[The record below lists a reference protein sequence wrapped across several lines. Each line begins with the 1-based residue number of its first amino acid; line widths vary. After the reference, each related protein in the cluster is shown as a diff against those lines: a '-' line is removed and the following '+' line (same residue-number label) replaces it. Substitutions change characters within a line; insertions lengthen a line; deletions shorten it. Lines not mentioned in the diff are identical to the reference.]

1 MKPMLKPH
9 FTQKF
14 ALSVLATTLFML
26 TGPAQAHDVVIVPEA
41 GQLRVKLGH
50 PGDWQPVDL
59 EKLLELHTMQDLQAT
74 KEMHSQVK
82 RQGLDFVLKQKP
94 MAQAQLA
101 AARYDNGLWLELP
114 AVAGEKPQ
122 WRNAS
127 RFMLPNA
134 TGGMASV
141 KYAKAYRGNAK
152 DNAIYKR
159 PAGHLLELIPQT
171 NPLTVAPG
179 QMLAVQLLFNG
190 KPLADAGIELSD
202 LKTKMKEDEIERFKT
217 DANGMANIPKLK
229 RGVNML
235 AVDVKRP
242 NDGSLGAEA
251 KALPVA
257 DILMVATYTFV
268 RP

>member
-1 MKPMLKPH
+1 MKNLSHFYSAQKLTLTALAASLLML
-9 FTQKF
+9 
-14 ALSVLATTLFML
+14 ASR
-26 TGPAQAHDVVIVPEA
+26 AQAHDVVIVPEA
-41 GQLRVKLGH
+41 NQLRVRLGH

-59 EKLLELHTMQDLQAT
+59 EKLLELQTMQDTQDI
-74 KEMHSQVK
+74 KETHAQLK
-82 RQGLDFVLKQKP
+82 RQGMDFVLKQKP
-94 MAQAQLA
+94 TSKAQLA

-114 AVAGEKPQ
+114 AAGGEKPQ

-179 QMLAVQLLFNG
+179 QTLAVQLLLNG
-190 KPLADAGIELSD
+190 KPLADTGIELSD
-202 LKTKMKEDEIERFKT
+202 LKTKMKEDEIQRFKT
-217 DANGMANIPKLK
+217 DANGIANIPKLK
-229 RGVNML
+229 TGVNTL

-242 NDGSLGAEA
+242 NDGSFGAEA
-251 KALPVA
+251 KALPVKE
-257 DILMVATYTFV
+257 ILMVATYTFV